1 LTSQDIATQSILST
15 FEDVERIVEDDIRF
29 KLRLGIGS
37 DAYSSMKYGK
47 RLQAL
52 WDVGGVAAT
61 GAGVASS
68 STVAGMFFAS
78 SGWLSAIGLGAAAAT
93 PIGWVLAAA
102 ATSGAAYYGVTKL
115 IKGYSDDLVQ
125 TVPKFI
131 NTPLDILAMGLLDL
145 IAPLAIKVALVDDKF
160 HPDERKKIEDYFV
173 QDWGFSREYVRK
185 SMPIIEEN
193 ISDASLDAIVRSL
206 VDFKIKNPD
215 CNYTFI
221 SKGILQFLREI
232 IETDGVVDMREELA
246 LERVQE
252 ILNSRGRLSFSRFTS
267 LFRGSNTNQRRP
279 K

>member
-1 LTSQDIATQSILST
+1 MTPQDTAMLSILST
-15 FEDVERIVEDDIRF
+15 FEDVECVVEDDLRF

-78 SGWLSAIGLGAAAAT
+78 SGWLSAIGLGSAAAT
-93 PIGWVLAAA
+93 PVGWVLAAA
-102 ATSGAAYYGVTKL
+102 ATSGAAYYGVTRL
-115 IKGYSDDLVQ
+115 IKSYSDDLVQ

-131 NTPLDILAMGLLDL
+131 NTPLDLLAMSLLDL
-145 IAPLAIKVALVDDKF
+145 IAPLAIKVALVDTKF
-160 HPDERKKIEDYFV
+160 HPSERKKIEEYFTR
-173 QDWGFSREYVRK
+173 DWGLSKEYLRK
-185 SMPIIEEN
+185 SLPIIEEN
-193 ISDASLDAIVRSL
+193 ISDASLDAIVKSL

-215 CNYTFI
+215 CNYDFI
-221 SKGILQFLREI
+221 SKGIVQFLREI
-232 IETDGVVDMREELA
+232 IEADGVVDVREELA

-252 ILNSRGRLSFSRFTS
+252 ILNSRGRLSFASFTS
-267 LFRGSNTNQRRP
+267 IFRGSNANLRRP